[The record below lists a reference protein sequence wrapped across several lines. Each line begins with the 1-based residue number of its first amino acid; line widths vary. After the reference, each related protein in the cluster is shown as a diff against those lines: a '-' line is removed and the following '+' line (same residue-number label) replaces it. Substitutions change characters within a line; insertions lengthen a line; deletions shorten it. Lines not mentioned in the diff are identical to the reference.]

1 MGAYALDANT
11 TANNNTAFGFC
22 SLRSNTTADNNTAIG
37 SAALQAN
44 TTGYQNTAV
53 GRCALYLNTEGFNN
67 TAIGRK
73 ALGEMTTGD
82 CNVGVGYNA
91 GDITNTGDN
100 NHSFGYDSNPSSNSV
115 SHQIT
120 LGNGANNNLRCA
132 DTSISTLSDLRDKTN
147 VEDIPHGLDYIL
159 ALRPV
164 KFDWNARDGSRVGK
178 KDYGFIAQE
187 LDQVEETFGNKEYTR
202 LVHKDNPEKWEADVM
217 KTYPILIKAIQE
229 LSEQNKDL
237 KSRIEALESN

>member
-1 MGAYALDANT
+1 LISVPLNRAFLDANT
-11 TANNNTAFGFC
+11 TGDDNTALGYVAL
-22 SLRSNTTADNNTAIG
+22 SANTTAHDNTAIG
-37 SAALQAN
+37 SCALLAN
-44 TTGYQNTAV
+44 TTGSCSV
-53 GRCALYLNTEGFNN
+53 
-67 TAIGRK
+67 AIGRS
-73 ALGEMTTGD
+73 AATLTT
-82 CNVGVGYNA
+82 
-91 GDITNTGDN
+91 TGDN
-100 NHSFGYDSNPSSNSV
+100 NTTVGFAAQPSSATV
-115 SHQIT
+115 SHEIT
-120 LGNGANNNLRCA
+120 LGNADNNNLRCA

-164 KFDWNARDGSRVGK
+164 KFDWNTRDGSRVGK

-229 LSEQNKDL
+229 LKAEIELL
-237 KSRIEALESN
+237 KTNNVKYICCRRWSW